1 MMRIPNSFATARWLG
16 MTPADPVTH
25 EIGAAF
31 TTNGG
36 VVRIKLDEATARRLA
51 DAILRELDQRRLML
65 GHGGLHGG

>member
-1 MMRIPNSFATARWLG
+1 MMRIPNSFVAARWLG
-16 MTPADPVTH
+16 ATPADPVTR

-65 GHGGLHGG
+65 EHGGLHVG

>member
-1 MMRIPNSFATARWLG
+1 MG

-36 VVRIKLDEATARRLA
+36 VVRLKLDEATARRFA

-65 GHGGLHGG
+65 EHGGLHAG